1 MKTIIK
7 SWIVSACLAC
17 SAHAA
22 VYPEKPITLVVPF
35 PAGQTTDI
43 IARAF
48 AEELQKDLKQPVIVE
63 NKAGAGGI
71 IGTEAAKRSSN
82 NGYTIL
88 FTSTGPASINESL
101 YKSIPYKTMQDF
113 DQIAVLYEM
122 AQVLVT
128 RADMPANHVDELVKY
143 LKTKPGTNYA
153 SGGVGLTNHLTMEM
167 FKRYAD
173 VDLVHIPYKGATA
186 ALTGLIGGDV
196 DLMVE
201 SLPAAM
207 PHIKSGRLK
216 IIATGSAKGLAEYPE
231 VESIAKYYPGFHAAT
246 WVALMTP
253 KGTPPEIL
261 DRLHISTQAII
272 KTDRMQRLF
281 KENAADPM
289 ALSREQSRAYIESEI
304 AKWSAIIKEGNI
316 SAE

>member
-1 MKTIIK
+1 MKTLISGI
-7 SWIVSACLAC
+7 LASVC
-17 SAHAA
+17 TVFSAHAA
-22 VYPEKPITLVVPF
+22 YPDKPITLVVPF
-35 PAGQTTDI
+35 PPGQTTDI

-48 AEELQKDLKQPVIVE
+48 AEELQKDMGQPVIVE

-71 IGTEAAKRSSN
+71 IGTEAAKRASSD
-82 NGYTIL
+82 GYTIL
-88 FTSTGPASINESL
+88 VTSTGPASINESL
-101 YKSIPYKTMQDF
+101 YKSIPYQTTRDF

-122 AQVLVT
+122 AQVLVA
-128 RADMPANHVDELVKY
+128 RADMPANKIDEVVEY
-143 LKTKPGTNYA
+143 LKKNPGKNYA

-167 FKRYAD
+167 FKRSAG
-173 VDLVHIPYKGATA
+173 VDIVHIPYKGATA

-216 IIATGSAKGLAEYPE
+216 MIATGSSAGLTEHPE

-253 KGTPPEIL
+253 KGVPADVL
-261 DRLHISTQAII
+261 DKLSNSTQAII
-272 KTDRMQRLF
+272 KSDRMTKLF
-281 KENAADPM
+281 RENAAAPM
-289 ALSREQSRAYIESEI
+289 ALSRAESEAYLASEV
-304 AKWSAIIKEGNI
+304 AKWRTIISEGKI
-316 SAE
+316 SAD